1 MVCAWKEL
9 VMLLPQWMQQDVD
22 RLGKYKMQELRL
34 RINSPPVLQC
44 GDAILRLNRAVT
56 RADLNHILNAASS
69 YSPWAAASVSEGYL
83 TAPGGHRLGLCG
95 EAIIKNGVM
104 TGIRELDS
112 ICLRVC
118 RDIPGCGKAG
128 DPGEASVLILG
139 APGWGKTTLL
149 RDIAR
154 NLAEKKNVVVV
165 DERREL
171 FPAGYGRGMN
181 MDVLLGCPKSEAMEI
196 VLRTMG
202 PQCIVVD
209 EITSEKDCEALIHAA
224 YCGVQILATAH
235 ASSRREFSK
244 RPVYRQLLEHRI
256 FQRLLIL
263 HPNQTFHTEEAEPCI
278 AGRGQL

>member
-44 GDAILRLNRAVT
+44 GTAMLRLHRAVT
-56 RADLNHILNAASS
+56 RADLNHILNAACS
-69 YSPWAAASVSEGYL
+69 YSPWSAASVSKGYL

-95 EAIIKNGVM
+95 EVIMKDGVM
-104 TGIRELDS
+104 MGIRELDS

-118 RDIPGCGKAG
+118 RDIPGCGKEG
-128 DPGEASVLILG
+128 DPGDVSVLILG
-139 APGWGKTTLL
+139 APGWGKSTLL

-154 NLAEKKNVVVV
+154 NLAERKNVAVV

-171 FPAGYGRGMN
+171 FPAGCMRGTN
-181 MDVLLGCPKSEAMEI
+181 MDVLQGCPKSEAMEI

-209 EITSEKDCEALIHAA
+209 EITSQKDCEALIHAA
-224 YCGVQILATAH
+224 NCGVQLLATAH
-235 ASSRREFSK
+235 ASSRMEFSK
-244 RPVYRQLLEHRI
+244 RPVYQHLLEQHI
-256 FQRLLIL
+256 FQRFLIL
-263 HPNQTFHTEEAEPCI
+263 HSNQTFHTEEAEPCI
-278 AGRGQL
+278 AGRVRP